1 MILTVTLNPAWDVT
15 YPVNGLRPGTTHRVS
30 QPAGRAGGK
39 GVNVARV
46 LKAMG
51 RPALASGVLLGDTGR
66 AVAADLDAAGVPASF
81 LSVGDGG
88 DRHRGHRD
96 RGRTRS
102 TVTIVDTATGQA
114 TVFNEPGPGPGAVDW
129 PALRGHLLALIA
141 RSAVVVLSGSLPPAL
156 PDDAYA
162 ELIDASRAL
171 GARTILDSDGAGLT
185 AALAARPD
193 IVKPNRDELARA
205 TGTSDLRRG
214 AAALLAAGA
223 GAVVVSD
230 GPAGMLAVSRGA
242 MGLTALS
249 ARPPALDAV
258 NPTGAGDAAVAA
270 LASCL
275 LADASWPLALR
286 TAVAWSSA
294 SVLEPVAGAVAPHEA
309 RRLAGLVDVRSLDLA
324 VDSSAGES
332 SAGESS
338 QGGVLA
344 C

>member
-1 MILTVTLNPAWDVT
+1 MILTITLNPAWDVT
-15 YPVNGLRPGTTHRVS
+15 YPVNGLYPGTTHRVGR
-30 QPAGRAGGK
+30 PAGRAGGK

-46 LKAMG
+46 LKDMG
-51 RPALASGVLLGDTGR
+51 KPALAAGVLLGDTGR
-66 AVAADLDAAGVPASF
+66 AVAADLLAAAVPAAF
-81 LSVGDGG
+81 LHAGES
-88 DRHRGHRD
+88 
-96 RGRTRS
+96 GRTRS

-114 TVFNEPGPGPGAVDW
+114 TVFNEPGPEPGAVGW
-129 PALRGHLLALIA
+129 PALRDHLLPLIA

-162 ELIDASRAL
+162 ELVAASRAL
-171 GARTILDSDGAGLT
+171 GARTILDSDGAALT
-185 AALAARPD
+185 AALPARPD

-205 TGTSDLRRG
+205 TGTSDLRSG

-223 GAVVVSD
+223 NAVVVSD
-230 GPAGMLAVSRGA
+230 GPAGMLAVTRGPI
-242 MGLTALS
+242 GLTALS

-275 LADASWPLALR
+275 LADASWPLTLR

-294 SVLEPVAGAVAPHEA
+294 SVLEPVAGAVAPAEA
-309 RRLAGLVDVRSLDLA
+309 RRLAGLVDVRALEPSS
-324 VDSSAGES
+324 DSSEGKE
-332 SAGESS
+332 
-338 QGGVLA
+338 LA

>member
-66 AVAADLDAAGVPASF
+66 AVAADLAGAGVPASF
-81 LSVGDGG
+81 LYFDELGGRDG
-88 DRHRGHRD
+88 
-96 RGRTRS
+96 GRTRS
-102 TVTIVDTATGQA
+102 TVTIVDTASGQA

-129 PALRGHLLALIA
+129 PALRDHLLALIA

-162 ELIDASRAL
+162 ELIEASRAL
-171 GARTILDSDGAGLT
+171 GARTILDSDGAALR
-185 AALAARPD
+185 AALPARPD

-205 TGTSDLRRG
+205 TGASDLRRG
-214 AAALLAAGA
+214 ALALLDAGA

-230 GPAGMLAVSRGA
+230 GPAGMLAVARDPA
-242 MGLTALS
+242 GLTALS
-249 ARPPALDAV
+249 ARPPALNAV

-275 LADASWPLALR
+275 LADASWPLTLR

-294 SVLEPVAGAVAPHEA
+294 SVLEPVAGAVAPAEA
-309 RRLAGLVDVRSLDLA
+309 RRLAGLVDVRALEP
-324 VDSSAGES
+324 SSGS
-332 SAGESS
+332 SEGKER
-338 QGGVLA
+338 A